1 MTIYYGVW
9 SGDGWWYIGDGEL
22 FYTAFLAPAKAQAMV
37 ADEFAKREF
46 GEDVFAKRPHW
57 EARTIGEAGL
67 PRQRS
72 RLIVYEPCD
81 RERGRIGCVC
91 PRCELERSVA
101 ESNATKLTEA
111 AAPRQCAMCGEPAKE
126 YVDVHIRGWMCEQHS
141 HVSVGCLSA
150 KEEPL
155 TGWVTM
161 EPFCPDCHAW
171 LEMQDDVHMLLCPGC
186 GKTLQDTEA
195 PRRGRRNHESR

>member
-1 MTIYYGVW
+1 MTTYYGVW
-9 SGDGWWYIGDGEL
+9 SGKEWWNVGNGV
-22 FYTAFLAPAKAQAMV
+22 FLTTTLGLALAQAIVVNAMWDRTMR
-37 ADEFAKREF
+37 ACSRRDE
-46 GEDVFAKRPHW
+46 HW
-57 EARTIGEAGL
+57 EARAIGEDGL

-111 AAPRQCAMCGEPAKE
+111 AAPRQCAMCGESPP
-126 YVDVHIRGWMCEQHS
+126 VW
-141 HVSVGCLSA
+141 VS
-150 KEEPL
+150 
-155 TGWVTM
+155 M

-171 LEMQDDVHMLLCPGC
+171 LEKQDDVHMLLCPGC

-195 PRRGRRNHESR
+195 PRRGRRNHES